1 MGNCANPKPTRR
13 PARPQ
18 PRPLPFHLL
27 ELLNQLTPA
36 HIKQLRQRYQS
47 HAVGRGLFKPTLSQV
62 LPQLQALPDR
72 ILDAVFR
79 ALDLNQDGSV
89 GFAELCVACA
99 VGKLGDTAQL
109 LAYLFAILDLK
120 KDKVVDAWEVGTV
133 LSTSFLVL
141 NSLHPRAMEDV
152 KAAQEAIPQVGLTFA
167 QFKPW
172 ARKYINLPETSQF
185 LRILSTPEEECN
197 QFVRLLESHLDL
209 IEGEIRYIVSV
220 QWLQRWSIYC
230 SFDLKQLLPHNC
242 LKTEKGLAESP
253 FPLDN
258 SDIQDPQDDK
268 QLRETVRMGT
278 DCFPV
283 HEEVWRFL
291 IDLYGGGPAFPR
303 KVTLLDGD
311 LKIEMFPA
319 TAVVHRLQGNWYDKR
334 RRTVLLL
341 PLHWSLGRLREEL
354 KDRTPFE
361 LFMHSHGSWDKVR
374 TGLTLE
380 ECRAASGALRFL
392 TLPTSSEF
400 AACATLEIV
409 KSTKSLRRVRSKGSH
424 NSIVETGLNVLLTEE
439 ANMLETRGLV
449 PLSADT
455 EAQGVPNMSNTCYL
469 NAVLQVLAYS
479 PIGDY
484 IRAQGFSSY
493 MNLKA
498 ADYLVQQLSLLF
510 LDMTTKGGSAPVPDP
525 EGLLVL
531 LADKAPGFKADGQQR
546 DSYECLITL
555 LDLIHAELKIGE
567 PPALHREL
575 TTPSKQGE
583 LEACKSLYS
592 DMRGPGSSLVSDLF
606 FNILKSAI
614 YCEGCG
620 FRKITINTSQSLY
633 LQVPI
638 THIAQVKVAVVTLS
652 GSIVNVGMELD
663 LHCTVSQVVENVAEL
678 VLLPKSSL
686 RLVSFR
692 EKRAFQI
699 HSQGTKVQDLVE
711 SEAGLLYAVECRQ
724 QQDRDQPPPPESPS
738 EDKPAEAR
746 VVVKVLHRFGYT
758 DKRTVALPG
767 AIGIPRDI
775 TYEEVAAELGAYAKV
790 FQANETSAY
799 TLHLL
804 DFRSYRCCL
813 CTDPRCKGCPL
824 PITTTPLDWE
834 SLRQKAPAFIINWAE
849 NSFKV
854 KCSSHASYIT
864 IQEKLKSGFDLS
876 DCLRLSAEAKPSEAP
891 CPQCKVPYQTQEG
904 LVYAGDIFLI
914 CLERFTRQQA
924 QLYKNKHLI
933 KFPVNGLDLSP
944 WLSTPAAGMCPY
956 DLFGVINHEGSAA
969 GGHNTCYCR
978 ADKGWMYCD
987 DSRVLEVT
995 GEVEEKVVT
1004 ADAYILCYRRRE
1016 LTGRSQVQLMM

>member
-1 MGNCANPKPTRR
+1 MGNCASPKPARK

-18 PRPLPFHLL
+18 PRAIPFHLL

-36 HIKQLRQRYQS
+36 HINQLRQRYQT
-47 HAVGRGLFKPTLSQV
+47 HAVGRGLFKPALCQI
-62 LPQLQALPDR
+62 LPQLQTLPDR
-72 ILDAVFR
+72 IQDAVFR

-89 GFAELCVACA
+89 GFTELCVACA
-99 VGKLGDTAQL
+99 VGKLGDTAQQ
-109 LAYLFAILDLK
+109 LAYLFSILDLK

-152 KAAQEAIPQVGLTFA
+152 KAAQEAIPQQGLTFA

-172 ARKYINLPETSQF
+172 ARKHINLPDTSQF

-220 QWLQRWSIYC
+220 QWLQRWAIYC
-230 SFDLKQLLPHNC
+230 SFDLKQLLPNC
-242 LKTEKGLAESP
+242 SLNTEKGEAESP

-268 QLRETVRMGT
+268 QLRETVRMGA

-303 KVTLLDGD
+303 RVTLIDND
-311 LKIEMFPA
+311 LKIEMFPV
-319 TAVVHRLQGNWYDKR
+319 TAIVYRLQGDWYDKR

-341 PLHWSLGRLREEL
+341 PLHWSVDRLRQEL

-361 LFMHSHGSWDKVR
+361 LLLHSQGCWDKVR
-374 TGLTLE
+374 GTLSLE
-380 ECRAASGALRFL
+380 ECRAASGTLRFL
-392 TLPTSSEF
+392 TLPSDSEF
-400 AACATLEIV
+400 AAYTSLEIV
-409 KSTKSLRRVRSKGSH
+409 KSARSLRRVKSKGSLETL
-424 NSIVETGLNVLLTEE
+424 VDTGLNVLLTEE
-439 ANMLETRGLV
+439 TNMLETRGLV

-479 PIGDY
+479 PIGGY
-484 IRAQGFSSY
+484 IRAQGFSAY
-493 MNLKA
+493 MNMRA

-531 LADKAPGFKADGQQR
+531 FADKAPGFKADGQQR

-555 LDLIHAELKIGE
+555 LDLIHAELKVGT
-567 PPALHREL
+567 PPVLMREL
-575 TTPSKQGE
+575 NTPSKQEE
-583 LEACKSLYS
+583 LEACKSLYTA
-592 DMRGPGSSLVSDLF
+592 MRGPGSSLVSDLF

-614 YCEGCG
+614 YCERCG
-620 FRKITINTSQSLY
+620 FRKITINTAQSLY

-638 THIAQVKVAVVTLS
+638 THMVQLKVAVVTLS
-652 GSIVNVGMELD
+652 GTIVNVGLELD
-663 LHCTVSQVVENVAEL
+663 LRNTVSQAVESIAAL
-678 VLLPKSSL
+678 VQLPKSTL

-692 EKRAFQI
+692 EKRAFSI

-724 QQDRDQPPPPESPS
+724 QRDRDQPPPPDAPS
-738 EDKPAEAR
+738 EDRPAEVR
-746 VVVKVLHRFGYT
+746 VVVKVLQRFGYIE
-758 DKRTVALPG
+758 KRTVALPG

-775 TYEEVAAELGAYAKV
+775 TYEEVAAELSAYAKV

-799 TLHLL
+799 TLQLL

-813 CTDPRCKGCPL
+813 CPDPRCRGCPL
-824 PITTTPLDWE
+824 PLTTAPLDWE
-834 SLRQKAPAFIINWAE
+834 SLKQKAPTFVINWAE

-854 KCSSHASYIT
+854 RCSSHVSYT
-864 IQEKLKSGFDLS
+864 SIQEKLKSGFELS
-876 DCLRLSAEAKPSEAP
+876 DCLNLSAEAKSSEAP
-891 CPQCKVPYQTQEG
+891 CPHCKVPYQTQES

-933 KFPVNGLDLSP
+933 KFPVTGLDLSP
-944 WLSTPAAGMCPY
+944 WLTAPAGICPY

-969 GGHNTCYCR
+969 AGHNTCYCKTDR
-978 ADKGWMYCD
+978 GWVYCD

-995 GEVEEKVVT
+995 GEAEEKVVT